1 MRISDWSSD
10 GCSSDLP
17 IAAPARAPDW
27 ADEFDTPGLPD
38 PAKWAYDTAWNKQGW
53 FNDEKQY
60 YAADRPQNAR
70 VEDGTLLI
78 TARREALTEAKDY
91 GGQAYPSPR
100 LLAAAPGA
108 TGGEWGTGGVVLG
121 GLRVA

>member
-10 GCSSDLP
+10 VCSSDL
-17 IAAPARAPDW
+17 IS
-27 ADEFDTPGLPD
+27 PGLPD

-91 GGQAYPSPR
+91 GGQAYTSAR
-100 LLAAAPGA
+100 LLTRGHAQWTHALDRKS
-108 TGGEWGTGGVVLG
+108 T
-121 GLRVA
+121 RMNSSH

>member
-78 TARREALTEAKDY
+78 TARRDGARD
-91 GGQAYPSPR
+91 QR
-100 LLAAAPGA
+100 LLHV
-108 TGGEWGTGGVVLG
+108 GEPE
-121 GLRVA
+121 GLCALRPVYPERRRSEEHTSELQSLMRN